1 MSSPIVPATIVVD
14 LKKYRIRI
22 HRPTLHAIGDPKLIQ
37 LLVNPEKRAVAIRAV
52 SQEAPADQVHRIV
65 QRRLQTE
72 NSYEIYSRSFVLKLM
87 QIIGDVDA
95 ETYRLTGVASPDAGT
110 AMFSLDTFQK
120 LESVNSNG

>member
-1 MSSPIVPATIVVD
+1 MNDQTVPASIVVD

-22 HRPTLHAIGDPKLIQ
+22 HKQTLHAIGDPKLIQ

-52 SQEAPADQVHRIV
+52 RHEVPADQVHRIV

-87 QIIGDVDA
+87 QIIGGVD
-95 ETYRLTGVASPDAGT
+95 EDTYRMSGIASVETGT
-110 AMFSLDTFQK
+110 AMFSLEDVQK
-120 LESVNSNG
+120 VENHK